1 MKIFM
6 KIILLNEWTINK
18 IRAAQVINNYY
29 DLVKE
34 LVENSIDAKSKNI
47 NIYFNI
53 KNNEIRIID
62 DGMAMTKENLLLS
75 IEAHATSKFISLDS
89 INHLG
94 FRGEGL
100 HTIKECGNLVIA
112 SKPIHE
118 EIGYLLEKN
127 SNNEFIT
134 KPTCINPGTEV
145 LVTHIF
151 ENIPGKSKFI
161 SKKKDFL
168 NIVLFL
174 QRISLAFPEIRFN
187 LFKNNKHYLLLHSSS
202 YDDLI
207 YQIFKISEF
216 NEFNIIKYLEDNEKI
231 HIKIF
236 LNSHL
241 KENKGNILFYV
252 NNRPVDDFGILNILK
267 NILLEK
273 HGHSTIDFLLFFLY
287 IPYQYVDCNITPSKN
302 KVSISILPILQNM
315 LDEFFTSKYIS
326 KKHSILHENQFSI
339 NYLSNWFNYKNK
351 YIICEFNEEI
361 YFVDTHAI
369 SERLLLEKI
378 KNLDYNIQILLEE
391 ITVCLT
397 EEEIILF
404 QENENNLSKFKF
416 KYELLGPYLLIYEI
430 PDFLESNEVP
440 KIIKNLIKNKDIHI
454 FLHKLANISCKNSI
468 KAGEKI
474 NEKEIL
480 EFLTLIKENCN
491 LHSCCHGRDTFKK
504 FNMKDFDKMFYR

>member
-1 MKIFM
+1 M

-47 NIYFNI
+47 TIYVNI
-53 KNNEIRIID
+53 KNNEIKIID
-62 DGMAMTKENLLLS
+62 DGIGMTKENLKLS
-75 IEAHATSKFISLDS
+75 IEAHATSKFVSLDS
-89 INHLG
+89 INYLG

-100 HTIKECGNLVIA
+100 HTIKECGNLTIA
-112 SKPIHE
+112 SKPINE
-118 EIGYLLEKN
+118 EIGYLLEKKF
-127 SNNEFIT
+127 NEFVI
-134 KPTCINPGTEV
+134 KPICINSGTEV
-145 LVTHIF
+145 IVNHIF
-151 ENIPGKSKFI
+151 ENIPGKIKFI

-168 NIVLFL
+168 NIILFL
-174 QRISLAFPEIRFN
+174 QRVSLAFPTIRFN
-187 LFKNNKHYLLLHSSS
+187 LFKDNKHYLLLHSNS

-216 NEFNIIKYLEDNEKI
+216 NELNIIKDLEDNEKI
-231 HIKIF
+231 HMKIF

-273 HGHSTIDFLLFFLY
+273 HGHSIIDFLLFFLY
-287 IPYQYVDCNITPSKN
+287 IPFQYVDCNITPNKN
-302 KVSISILPILQNM
+302 KVNISILPILKNM
-315 LDEFFTSKYIS
+315 LDEFFVNKYIS
-326 KKHSILHENQFSI
+326 KKHSVLYENQLIPI

-351 YIICEFNEEI
+351 YIVCNFNEEI
-361 YFVDTHAI
+361 YFLDTHAI

-378 KNLDYNIQILLEE
+378 KNLNYNIQILLEE
-391 ITVCLT
+391 ITICLT

-404 QENENNLSKFKF
+404 YENENNLAKFKF
-416 KYELLGPYLLIYEI
+416 KYEILGPYLLIYEI
-430 PDFLESNEVP
+430 PDFLETHEVTHV
-440 KIIKNLIKNKDIHI
+440 IKNLINNKDIHI

-468 KAGEKI
+468 KAGDKI

-480 EFLTLIKENCN
+480 EFLMLINEDTS

-504 FNMKDFDKMFYR
+504 FNMKDLDKMFYR